1 VITLTQPEIVAFGQY
16 IQELDMTPSPYRQQ
30 LLAME
35 VLRYVNETFHPGSS
49 DGGLLEFQ
57 NALKRELLRL
67 NEQAEKLN
75 KRAGN
80 NHSPYPNGMRRAIH
94 AIAVGL
100 TPDRQSYPS
109 WLPRWPTKEIE
120 PPDYPNTR
128 KFSLL
133 EMERLT
139 QDAYNQGVIDATE
152 GAWS

>member
-1 VITLTQPEIVAFGQY
+1 MITLTQQQIFALGQH
-16 IQELDMTPSPYRQQ
+16 IQELDMTPSPYRQE
-30 LLAME
+30 LLGME

-109 WLPRWPTKEIE
+109 WLPRWPTSKDE
-120 PPDYPNTR
+120 PIDYPEQR
-128 KFSLL
+128 KFSRL
-133 EMERLT
+133 EVERLT